1 MSMPKTSVHKEDYR
15 TNRADYLIAK
25 APIPKAEPKPKKR
38 SSRLGEQRSARLS
51 ESPLETVARPQT
63 RR

>member
-1 MSMPKTSVHKEDYR
+1 MSMPKTSVHKQDYR

-25 APIPKAEPKPKKR
+25 TPTPNAEPKPKKR
-38 SSRLGEQRSARLS
+38 SSRLGDQRSARLS
-51 ESPLETVARPQT
+51 ESPSETVAKPQP

>member
-1 MSMPKTSVHKEDYR
+1 MSVHKTTVHKEDYR

-25 APIPKAEPKPKKR
+25 TPTPKVEPKPKKR
-38 SSRLGEQRSARLS
+38 PSRPDDLRSARLS
-51 ESPLETVARPQT
+51 ENPLEAARSRP

>member
-38 SSRLGEQRSARLS
+38 SSRLGEQRRLS
-51 ESPLETVARPQT
+51 EGPLETVARPQP

>member
-1 MSMPKTSVHKEDYR
+1 MSMPKTSVHKQDYR

-25 APIPKAEPKPKKR
+25 TPTPNAEPKLKKR
-38 SSRLGEQRSARLS
+38 SSRLGDQRSARLS
-51 ESPLETVARPQT
+51 ESPSETVAKPQS